1 MEWLE
6 IAKTV
11 ATIVA
16 TIGGVG
22 GFIALYK
29 AKAEKTGIDID
40 NMQQMLNEAHKMY
53 DDARAETKELRDEF
67 SEYKKENMEYI
78 REFKER
84 FASVEDRLEAT
95 EKAVYQGYR
104 CPFPPK
110 QEDCPVL
117 QEYNKQK
124 EKTRCEQ
131 CSGKNN

>member
-6 IAKTV
+6 IAKTI

-29 AKAEKTGIDID
+29 AKSEKTGIDID
-40 NMQQMLNEAHKMY
+40 NMQQMLNESHKMY
-53 DDARAETKELRDEF
+53 DDARAETKELREEF
-67 SEYKKENMEYI
+67 SAYKKETMEYI
-78 REFKER
+78 GEFKER
-84 FASVEDRLEAT
+84 FVSVEDRLNKT
-95 EKAVYQGYR
+95 ELAVYQGYR

-117 QEYNKQK
+117 QEYNKHK
-124 EKTRCEQ
+124 GKTKCKQ
-131 CSGKNN
+131 CSENNN